1 MTPTLLAW
9 LRFEIPA
16 YLALLAVVPIVVA
29 LSLRSL
35 AGLGPVRRVLA
46 LIARTL
52 VILCAVFALAGA
64 QRVDTTDAMTVVFL
78 FDRSAS
84 VPRDWQKRAFQLIRK
99 SAEHIDAVRGDRLGI
114 VAFDGRSAIEQLPR
128 ASLEATQVSEPLE
141 PDQTNIAAALRMA
154 MALFTQDTIRRVV
167 LLSDGNQNVGEARE
181 EADRYAAAGV
191 PIEVWP
197 ERYDHQ
203 REVVFERLSAP
214 PTASVD
220 ETINLRVVLRSR
232 QRTRGVLR
240 LYQNNELV
248 DLDPT
253 SDESGVEVEL
263 DPGANALTIPV
274 PLRVAGAHRF
284 RATFEPLNPAEDAI
298 AANNEARA
306 FTVVS
311 GQGRILILT
320 RGGSEQTQDD
330 YDGALLLKDAL
341 AREKLVC
348 DIEIVGTQPIDQ
360 VHLLEYSAVI
370 LNNVPAGEFTEQEHQ
385 ALAVYVRDLGG
396 GLIMLGGDDSFG
408 AGGWLDT
415 PVEQIMP
422 VRFDVKAKRQIPKG
436 ALVLVMH
443 ASEVP
448 QGNYIGVRAGIAAVK
463 TLSSRDLVGVMSY
476 QWRGNDHWVVPL
488 QPVGSKQ
495 HIIAMIKQMQMGDM
509 PSLDEMMRPAAK
521 ALAARGDV
529 EAKHMIVISDFD
541 PQPPGQDLLRMMK
554 REGITC
560 STIAIG
566 YGGHPIDERLARRI
580 ARVTGGKFYRTRNF
594 RRIPQIFIK
603 ESRVVRRSLIS
614 EVTFTPQI
622 SDALSSLIAGLTQSE
637 IPPLGGYVLST
648 AKPLATVALA
658 RPTQDAVDPILAHWQ
673 VGLGKAVAFASGMW
687 LRWGQA
693 WAAWPGFSKLW
704 AQVVRWVSRQQPGAA
719 FDVSTSVQGGK
730 AHVRIDALDKN
741 ADVINFMSIEGVVVD
756 PKNRARRLTLTQTGP
771 GRYEAEFDAR
781 EVGSYVMNLAYRIG
795 RGPDAQRGTLQTGVS
810 VSFSPEY
817 RELSANE
824 ALLEDLARR
833 TGGGVLGEIEQAAGR
848 LFDPAGLPKA
858 EIRRTIWEDLVRLM
872 LILFLID
879 VAIRRVAIDP
889 LKIAARIRRR
899 IAEMAGAPR
908 PEAAAATLGT
918 LKGTREK
925 LREELKGPAP
935 DASARF
941 EAREEQIRS
950 TQELA
955 EALDGASELE
965 KPVVARPTR
974 KAPPSSESDFT
985 SRLLKAKKRARDQM
999 GQSDEESKPQ

>member
-1 MTPTLLAW
+1 MSLTLLAW

-16 YLALLAVVPIVVA
+16 FLALLAVIPIVVA
-29 LSLRSL
+29 MSVRSL

-64 QRVDTTDAMTVVFL
+64 QRVDTTDAMTVIFL

-84 VPRDWQKRAFQLIRK
+84 VPRKWQKQAFKLIRE
-99 SAEHIDAVRGDRLGI
+99 AAGHINVARGDRLGV

-128 ASLEATQVSEPLE
+128 PELQIERVSEPLV
-141 PDQTNIAAALRMA
+141 PDQTDLAAALRMG
-154 MALFTQDTIRRVV
+154 MALFTRDTIRRVV

-181 EADRYAAAGV
+181 EADRYAAAGI
-191 PIEVWP
+191 PIDVWP

-203 REVVFERLSAP
+203 REVVFERLTAP

-220 ETINLRVVLRSR
+220 ETINLRVVLRAR
-232 QRTRGVLR
+232 RPTRGVLR
-240 LYQNNELV
+240 LYQNDALV

-253 SDESGVEVEL
+253 SDEAGVVVEL
-263 DPGANALTIPV
+263 DAGANALTIPV

-284 RATFEPLNPAEDAI
+284 RATFEPLNPEDDAI

-320 RGGSEQTQDD
+320 RGGGPETQDD
-330 YDGALLLKDAL
+330 YQGAVLLARAL
-341 AREKLVC
+341 EREKLVC
-348 DIEIVGTQPIDQ
+348 DVELVGTQAIDQ
-360 VHLLEYSAVI
+360 VHLLEYSLVI
-370 LNNVPAGEFTEQEHQ
+370 LNNVPAGELSEEEHR
-385 ALAVYVRDLGG
+385 ALAVYVRELGG

-436 ALVLVMH
+436 ALVLIMH

-448 QGNYIGVRAGIAAVK
+448 QGNYIGERAAIAAIK
-463 TLSSRDLVGVMSY
+463 TLSSRDLVGVLSY
-476 QWRGNDHWVVPL
+476 QWQGNNHWVVPL
-488 QPVGSKQ
+488 QPVGNKQ
-495 HIIAMIKQMQMGDM
+495 RLIGLIKKMQMGDM

-521 ALAARGDV
+521 ALASRKDV
-529 EAKHMIVISDFD
+529 EAKHIIVISDFD
-541 PQPPGQDLLRMMK
+541 PQPPRSDVLRMMK

-566 YGGHPIDERLARRI
+566 YGGHPIDEMTARRI
-580 ARVTGGKFYRTRNF
+580 AKVTGGKFYRTRNF

-614 EVTFTPQI
+614 ELPFTPQI
-622 SDALSSLIAGLTQSE
+622 ADPLSTLIAGLRQGE
-637 IPPLGGYVLST
+637 IPALGGYVLTT
-648 AKPLATVALA
+648 AKPLATVALV
-658 RPTQDAVDPILAHWQ
+658 RPTQDAIDPILAHWQ
-673 VGLGKAVAFASGMW
+673 VGLGKAVAFTSGMW
-687 LRWGQA
+687 LRWGEK

-704 AQVVRWVSRQQPGAA
+704 AQIARWASRQQPAAA
-719 FDVSTSVQGGK
+719 FDVSTSVQGGR

-741 ADVINFMSIEGVVVD
+741 AEVINFMSIEGVVVD
-756 PKNRARRLTLTQTGP
+756 PQNKAHRLTLTQTGP
-771 GRYEAEFDAR
+771 GRYEAEFDAGA
-781 EVGSYVMNLAYRIG
+781 VGSYIMNLAYRMG
-795 RGPDAQRGTLQTGVS
+795 RGPDAQRGTLQAGVS

-824 ALLEDLARR
+824 ALLKELARR
-833 TGGGVLGEIEQAAGR
+833 SGGQLLDDSPQAAAK
-848 LFDPAGLPKA
+848 LFDPQGLPKA

-879 VAIRRVAIDP
+879 VAIRRIAIDP
-889 LKIAARIRRR
+889 IRVARRLRQR

-908 PEAAAATLGT
+908 PEAAAATLGS
-918 LKGTREK
+918 LKGAREK
-925 LREELKGPAP
+925 LREELKAPVP
-935 DASARF
+935 DASTRF

-955 EALDGASELE
+955 EALDGASELDT
-965 KPVVARPTR
+965 PVVARPTR
-974 KAPPSSESDFT
+974 KAPPSSEADFT
-985 SRLLKAKKRARDQM
+985 SRLLKAKKRARERLE
-999 GQSDEESKPQ
+999 EESKDER